1 MKNYF
6 NRIVDSLSLKVT
18 ILSEISVMAMM
29 AAEFINAVGREFY
42 MPLPC
47 CLEMSESLMI
57 TSIFMAAAYVGL
69 KEEHTNVTIL
79 TRRFPLKIQR
89 LIDSFANLFGGVV
102 FVIFAYG
109 AWKIAFTA
117 ILKLEMRIGVF
128 RFPIWPF
135 RIFFAFGLTLLAF
148 QFISNSIKCLS
159 QVMDRN
165 YKPE

>member
-6 NRIVDSLSLKVT
+6 NHIVDSLSSKVT
-18 ILSEISVMAMM
+18 VISGVSIMAMM
-29 AAEFINAVGREFY
+29 TAEFINAIGREFY

-69 KEEHTNVTIL
+69 REEHTNVTIV
-79 TRRFPLKIQR
+79 TRKFPLRVQR
-89 LIDSFANLFGGVV
+89 FIDSFANLFGGVV
-102 FVIFAYG
+102 FAIFAYG

-135 RIFFAFGLTLLAF
+135 RIFFAFGLSLLAL

-159 QVMDRN
+159 QAKDQN